1 MRPRRTARTAGFT
14 DSMKRLAKFS
24 LFRRVL
30 PAWLLVVAGLPA
42 AIADGNPARP
52 NVVVFI
58 ADDLGWEEISPYGNP
73 VIRTPNL
80 QRLADEGMRF
90 DRFFLT
96 ASSCSPSRSSMFS
109 GRYPHNTGAMNLH
122 VDMKPE
128 VELLVEP
135 LRAAGYYTML
145 IGKSHGTNQPQVKK
159 KFDRMVLADWSRP
172 WIMGDMWEQ
181 ALRARPAGQPFFLWA
196 ASIDPHRPYKQGD
209 YARPQDPAK
218 VVVPPYYPDLPEM
231 REDLADYYNEIERFD
246 AHVGQVMRV
255 LEEQKILDQ
264 TVILM
269 LTDNGRAFPQAKTR
283 INVPGVKSP
292 LLVRYPP
299 VVARRGV
306 APGLVSAVD
315 LAPTIL
321 ELTGAPALR
330 QTDGV
335 SFVPMLRDAAR
346 RIRPFAFAEH
356 NWHTYMAY
364 ERAAITEDF
373 VYIRNWLPE
382 LPGTPPGEVVPLP
395 SYQAMARL
403 FDAGRLAPEHSDAFI
418 APRPPEELYAIAAD
432 PGCMHNLAAD
442 RTSQATLTTLRREL
456 DAWRQR
462 TGDRFPGKEAL
473 KPDNADRRTGQL
485 LKKPNASSKS
495 K

>member
-1 MRPRRTARTAGFT
+1 VKKPSLSLAGF
-14 DSMKRLAKFS
+14 RVGACFVLFALA
-24 LFRRVL
+24 
-30 PAWLLVVAGLPA
+30 A
-42 AIADGNPARP
+42 ACAAERSHRP

-58 ADDLGWEEISPYGNP
+58 ADDLGWEETTPYGHP

-80 QRLADEGMRF
+80 QRLADEGLRF

-122 VDMKPE
+122 VDLKPE
-128 VELLVEP
+128 VELFIEP
-135 LRAAGYYTML
+135 LRAAGYHTML
-145 IGKSHGTNQPQVKK
+145 IGKSHGTNHPQVKT
-159 KFDRMVLADWSRP
+159 KFDRMALADWSRP

-181 ALRARPAGQPFFLWA
+181 ALRGRPAGQPFFLWA
-196 ASIDPHRPYKQGD
+196 SSIDPHRPYKQGD
-209 YARPQDPAK
+209 YAQPHDPAK

-246 AHVGQVMRV
+246 AHVGQAMRV
-255 LEEQKILDQ
+255 LDEQGILDD
-264 TVILM
+264 TVILV
-269 LTDNGRAFPQAKTR
+269 LTDNGRAFPKAKTR

-299 VVARRGV
+299 LVARHGV

-321 ELTGAPALR
+321 ELAGAPALR

-335 SFVPMLRDAAR
+335 SFVPILRDPTR

-356 NWHTYMAY
+356 NWHTYSAY

-382 LPGTPPGEVVPLP
+382 LPGTPPGEVVPVP

-403 FDAGRLAPEHSDAFI
+403 FDAGRLAPEFSDTFF
-418 APRPPEELYAIAAD
+418 APRPAEELYAIAAD
-432 PGCMHNLAAD
+432 PSCMRNLAAD
-442 RTSQATLTTLRREL
+442 PASQATRTSLRREL
-456 DAWRQR
+456 DAWQQR
-462 TGDRFPGKEAL
+462 TGDRFPGKDKL
-473 KPDNADRRTGQL
+473 KPDEADRRTGQL
-485 LKKPNASSKS
+485 FKKTNAPSAPK
-495 K
+495 